1 MAPAMRGELAA
12 AMPAQ
17 LWFPGTAS
25 AVGQARRFVTGAIG
39 DGFPA
44 LDDVLVLVS
53 EVASNAVKHTA
64 SGIPR
69 NSTTRTSG
77 RFLENFGN
85 GWQPMARK
93 L

>member
-1 MAPAMRGELAA
+1 
-12 AMPAQ
+12 MPEQ

-25 AVGQARRFVTGAIG
+25 AVGQARRFVAGVIG

-64 SGIPR
+64 SGDDGAFVPTAPDACSTPR
-69 NSTTRTSG
+69 PS
-77 RFLENFGN
+77 EC
-85 GWQPMARK
+85 
-93 L
+93 